1 MTETSRFH
9 DVTSNTDVHFAET
22 FKTVHLDGVD
32 MSLLNGL
39 KITEASPNA
48 MSVLM
53 DTGIAWVQGRWYKN
67 DASKTISFDAAD
79 ATYTRY
85 DRVVLTST
93 AAGSP
98 GTVRVAVVKGT
109 AAASPS
115 LPSLT
120 QTVDTVWMIPLAYVT
135 IAAGTTQITNAMI
148 TDQRENMASGSIG
161 YIIDNGGA
169 AITTGSKGYL
179 QVPFD
184 CKVLGWTIIADQSG
198 SAVVDIKSVSV
209 SSWPATSL
217 TTASIAGSDKPTLS
231 SKKAARSF
239 ALTGWTTAV
248 TEGDVWEFYVDSAST
263 VTRLYI
269 AMQVART
276 N

>member
-22 FKTVHLDGVD
+22 FRTVHLDGVD
-32 MSLLNGL
+32 LAALNGL
-39 KITEASPNA
+39 KITQNSPQA
-48 MSVLM
+48 MNVLM

-85 DRVVLTST
+85 DRIVLRST

-115 LPSLT
+115 LPALT
-120 QTVDTVWMIPLAYVT
+120 QTVDTVWEIPIAYVT
-135 IAAGTTQITNAMI
+135 IAAGTTQITTAMI
-148 TDQRENMASGSIG
+148 TDQRENMSSSAIS
-161 YIIDNGGA
+161 YVIDNGGA
-169 AITTGSKGYL
+169 AIGTGSKGYI
-179 QVPFD
+179 QIPYD
-184 CKVLGWTIIADQSG
+184 CKVLGWTVIGDQSG
-198 SAVVDIKSVSV
+198 SIVVDIKAVTV
-209 SSWPATSL
+209 SSWPASSL
-217 TTASIAGSDKPTLS
+217 TTASIAGTDKPTLS

-248 TEGDVWEFYVDSAST
+248 TEGDIWEFYVDSAST
-263 VTRLYI
+263 VTRVSIMIL
-269 AMQVART
+269 VART